1 MVALSGAHT
10 IGRAQCKNFRTRLY
24 SEENIDPALA
34 TSRKA
39 TCPQLTGSGDSNLAP
54 LDDTSPDMFDNAY
67 FVNLKLNKGLLHS
80 DQVLYT
86 VGAGG
91 ATENIVDSFA
101 ANPETFRNA
110 FASAMVKMG
119 NISPLIFP
127 QGQVR
132 RICSRAN

>member
-10 IGRAQCKNFRTRLY
+10 IGRAQCKNFRTMLY

-54 LDDTSPDMFDNAY
+54 LDDTIPDMFDNAY

-80 DQVLYT
+80 DQVPYT
-86 VGAGG
+86 LAGG
-91 ATENIVDSFA
+91 ATEDIIDGFA
-101 ANPETFRNA
+101 SNQDAFNNA
-110 FASAMVKMG
+110 FAAAMVKMG

-132 RICSRAN
+132 RICSREN

>member
-10 IGRAQCKNFRTRLY
+10 IGRVQCKNFRTRLY

-39 TCPQLTGSGDSNLAP
+39 TFPQLTGSGDSNL
-54 LDDTSPDMFDNAY
+54 DMFDNAY

-80 DQVLYT
+80 DQVPYT
-86 VGAGG
+86 LAGG
-91 ATENIVDSFA
+91 ATEDIIDGFA
-101 ANPETFRNA
+101 SNQDAFNNA
-110 FASAMVKMG
+110 FAAAMVKMG

-132 RICSRAN
+132 RICSREN